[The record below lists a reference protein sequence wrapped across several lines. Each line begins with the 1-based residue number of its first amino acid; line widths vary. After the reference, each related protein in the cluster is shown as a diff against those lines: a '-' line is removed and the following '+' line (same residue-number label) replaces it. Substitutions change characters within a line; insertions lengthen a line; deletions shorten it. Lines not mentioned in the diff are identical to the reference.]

1 MWLDSLT
8 PTPVSELLVT
18 YAGKHHRMLVKHE
31 SYLASGSV
39 KERTAI
45 GLLWALDRQ
54 EPLTPGTVVV
64 ESTSGNLG
72 IALAHQ
78 LARIGGRLI
87 AVIDPKTP
95 VATRHLLLAAGAT
108 LHMVDEDDGHGGYLL
123 TRLATVRA
131 LIAAHPGYRWTNQY
145 ESDANP
151 EIHARSTGPEI
162 LCQGG
167 PELDAIYVAVSTG
180 GTLAGIARHVRG
192 TGRPIRLIAVD
203 AYASMASG
211 PPASRATT
219 ADARLLP
226 GIGASRQ
233 SSFLTPQSFDAR
245 HLVRDS
251 DAIAM
256 CRMLRDDTDIGVGGS
271 AGCVLNACVTDL
283 TSADVP
289 ARPLC
294 LAPDDAAKYED
305 SIYSDEWLEQVN
317 LADDVEAAIDR
328 WRADGLAF
336 KSTEP
341 QV

>member
-1 MWLDSLT
+1 
-8 PTPVSELLVT
+8 
-18 YAGKHHRMLVKHE
+18 MLVKHE

-45 GLLWALDRQ
+45 GLLWALDQQ

-72 IALAHQ
+72 IALARQ
-78 LARIGGRLI
+78 LARVGGRLI

-95 VATRHLLLAAGAT
+95 VATRQLLIAAGAT
-108 LHMVDEDDGHGGYLL
+108 LHIVHEDDGHGGYLL

-131 LIAAHPGYRWTNQY
+131 LIAAHPDYRWTNQY
-145 ESDANP
+145 ENDANP
-151 EIHARSTGPEI
+151 EIHARTTGPEI
-162 LCQGG
+162 LCQAGLQ
-167 PELDAIYVAVSTG
+167 LDAIYVAVSTG
-180 GTLAGIARHVRG
+180 GTLAGIARHVRS
-192 TGRPIRLIAVD
+192 TGRAIRLIAVD
-203 AYASMASG
+203 AFASMASG
-211 PPASRATT
+211 LPATRAIT

-233 SSFLTPQSFDAR
+233 SSFLTSQSFDTR

-256 CRMLRDDTDIGVGGS
+256 CRMLREDTDIGVGGS
-271 AGCVLNACVTDL
+271 TGCVLSACITDL
-283 TSADVP
+283 TSAGAP

-294 LAPDDAAKYED
+294 LAPDDAGKYED
-305 SIYSDEWLEQVN
+305 LIYSDEWLEQVKLIETVN
-317 LADDVEAAIDR
+317 ATIDR
-328 WRADGLAF
+328 WRAEGLAF